1 MGHCNPDT
9 RNDLYIRCGTTWTGL
24 DCATRRKSG
33 IFSLG
38 LSHELYSSHVVHPF
52 VIVVADRD
60 ATVGVISSMLL
71 SSALATTLTTVQTQV
86 RVLVEPQFITGVE
99 APELPEEI
107 RRIEELAIS
116 ASPADI
122 ESASLIVAFSGVDMN
137 KLTELRERGVAVP
150 AVNLCQFVEHLEET
164 AHHKATPQVQV
175 QEVMTSAALQF
186 GFGGGS
192 STCSICEAQ
201 EMASMDYWVS
211 IADTCSRF
219 AHHVQKLQP

>member
-33 IFSLG
+33 IISLG
-38 LSHELYSSHVVHPF
+38 LSHELYSSRVIHPF

-71 SSALATTLTTVQTQV
+71 TSALATTLTTVQTQV
-86 RVLVEPQFITGVE
+86 RVLVEPQFINGVE

-116 ASPADI
+116 ASPAEI
-122 ESASLIVAFSGVDMN
+122 ESASLIVAFSGVDIN

-164 AHHKATPQVQV
+164 AHHKATSQVQL

-192 STCSICEAQ
+192 TTCSICEAQ

-219 AHHVQKLQP
+219 ARHVQKLQP

>member
-1 MGHCNPDT
+1 V
-9 RNDLYIRCGTTWTGL
+9 I
-24 DCATRRKSG
+24 
-33 IFSLG
+33 
-38 LSHELYSSHVVHPF
+38 HPF

-116 ASPADI
+116 ASPVDI

-137 KLTELRERGVAVP
+137 KLTELREGGVAVP

-164 AHHKATPQVQV
+164 AHHKATSQAQL

-201 EMASMDYWVS
+201 ERSSLDYWVS

-219 AHHVQKLQP
+219 ARHVQKFQP